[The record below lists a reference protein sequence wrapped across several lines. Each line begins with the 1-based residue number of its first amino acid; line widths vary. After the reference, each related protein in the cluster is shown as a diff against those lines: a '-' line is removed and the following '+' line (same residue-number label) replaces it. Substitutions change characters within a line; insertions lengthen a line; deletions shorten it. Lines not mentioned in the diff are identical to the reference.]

1 MFQSDAG
8 SACSI
13 EVTENGNIP
22 VQILIDRE
30 HEFGMFL
37 VITQRQEQWK
47 TSGKFHLRF
56 VRRTPLMDKRC
67 TARMANGPV
76 PCPSGSSTDSTEEP
90 GPSIDRLVSAD
101 EGDKEQE
108 VVDRVT
114 GANSS
119 LAAQTP
125 SHTLFEDAYS
135 VPLGSGTESSESNEE
150 STDEEDHQAIGAVA
164 LRGIGGVIIPPGMF
178 PHTQ

>member
-13 EVTENGNIP
+13 QVTENGNIP
-22 VQILIDRE
+22 VHILIDRE

-37 VITQRQEQWK
+37 VVTQRQEQWK
-47 TSGKFHLRF
+47 TSGKFCLRF
-56 VRRTPLMDKRC
+56 VRRTPVLDKRC

-76 PCPSGSSTDSTEEP
+76 PSPSGSSLDSTEERP
-90 GPSIDRLVSAD
+90 VSAD
-101 EGDKEQE
+101 EGDEEQE

-114 GANSS
+114 GASSS

-135 VPLGSGTESSESNEE
+135 VPLAARTESFESNGET
-150 STDEEDHQAIGAVA
+150 TDEEDHQAIGAAA
-164 LRGIGGVIIPPGMF
+164 LRGTGGGIVPPGMS

>member
-13 EVTENGNIP
+13 QVTENGNIP
-22 VQILIDRE
+22 VQILIDLDN
-30 HEFGMFL
+30 EFGMFL
-37 VITQRQEQWK
+37 VVTQRQEQWK
-47 TSGKFHLRF
+47 TTGKFCLRF
-56 VRRTPLMDKRC
+56 VRRTPVVDERC

-76 PCPSGSSTDSTEEP
+76 PSPSGSSSGSAEERP
-90 GPSIDRLVSAD
+90 ISAD
-101 EGDKEQE
+101 EGDEGDGEQE

-125 SHTLFEDAYS
+125 SHTLFEDGYS
-135 VPLGSGTESSESNEE
+135 VPLAGQTENSESNGQT
-150 STDEEDHQAIGAVA
+150 TDEEDHQAIGAAA
-164 LRGIGGVIIPPGMF
+164 LRGTGDGIVPPGIF